1 MAMDPIGEGPL
12 PAGAAGAA
20 GAIEAAESPDASEAP
35 DAVTGASR
43 KAGAVDAATGATR
56 KVCEAKGER
65 KRAEASADRVAQTID
80 AVTGA
85 TWTTRNTIMA
95 QLFQEDLAARG
106 DEMPAFRP
114 PGV

>member
-1 MAMDPIGEGPL
+1 MSRTEEG
-12 PAGAAGAA
+12 AV
-20 GAIEAAESPDASEAP
+20 AAEAV

-43 KAGAVDAATGATR
+43 EGGGADAVTGATPMAQAAA
-56 KVCEAKGER
+56 EER
-65 KRAEASADRVAQTID
+65 GRAGASPADRVAETVD

-95 QLFQEDLAARG
+95 QLFQADLAAHG

-114 PGV
+114 PGA